1 MLPQSLVFH
10 SYFTINQQIVNL
22 TCFCLWFLHK
32 TRLIGYILPKKTID
46 SRYYTDIVPLTTKK
60 VYSSSNLDIYSQFN
74 LMATNKLIF

>member
-46 SRYYTDIVPLTTKK
+46 SRYYTDIVP
-60 VYSSSNLDIYSQFN
+60 SWIFIYKIHGFINNQ
-74 LMATNKLIF
+74 KGIQ